1 MAALQVAPPSLETRI
16 VGTLQPAVGELM
28 KTFWVATARTPGLNG
43 SAAIVGSVPFATKY
57 SWTVGVG
64 NGVGTAD
71 GVAGATEGVAGVAVA
86 ADPAGPA
93 AEGTAVAALASG
105 VMLGCVAM
113 VAMVD
118 VLASSSTEPTT
129 VTATTK
135 LAIVPKR
142 ILR

>member
-1 MAALQVAPPSLETRI
+1 M
-16 VGTLQPAVGELM
+16 
-28 KTFWVATARTPGLNG
+28 
-43 SAAIVGSVPFATKY
+43 
-57 SWTVGVG
+57 G

-86 ADPAGPA
+86 ADPAGPD
-93 AEGTAVAALASG
+93 AEGIAVAALASG

-113 VAMVD
+113 VAVVD